1 MKNKKAEAIGESI
14 VTMYRIF
21 LLIIVVLLIMG
32 ISNGI
37 YMPNIN
43 VKDSEAIILSKKI
56 TNCIRDAE
64 EFNIEKI
71 KKDFN
76 SNILK
81 YCDFKY
87 NTEDEL
93 YNKYFISIK
102 LDEETIMFGDDGRS
116 WVNEILKTNT
126 KDLGEFKQGYSSIE
140 NTIILN
146 DKKTKLNLEV
156 YVNE

>member
-1 MKNKKAEAIGESI
+1 MLKN
-14 VTMYRIF
+14 
-21 LLIIVVLLIMG
+21 LILK
-32 ISNGI
+32 N
-37 YMPNIN
+37 
-43 VKDSEAIILSKKI
+43 
-56 TNCIRDAE
+56 
-64 EFNIEKI
+64 